1 MFHPLAYKLEAK
13 VGNEA
18 RMSSAAG
25 GNGQSFRGGALIPI
39 LFFITPLF
47 TAAAPR
53 LAPFLLPIVAFLLII
68 VALRRGLPW
77 RELLQPNAAS
87 AALIAV
93 GLYAAL
99 SAIWAE
105 SPGSALSK
113 AALLI
118 AATLVVF
125 AASAA
130 IAVLD
135 KDQVRRA
142 SLAFIAGALC
152 AAGFVMTELL
162 TDGALTRFA
171 MNNIPA
177 FKPDRAKHV
186 AIRHGRVTKINLSE
200 FNQHVAMLAFQL
212 WPGLLALR
220 VLELRR
226 KILLTILFVAALAVP
241 IAFSE
246 HDSSQL
252 GLVAALLIF
261 PLARIK
267 PHAVISGLAIAW
279 CLGFVLVIPLDFLA
293 FKAGLHQA
301 KWLPVSARARI
312 IIWEYTA
319 ERALENPWLGI
330 GADST
335 PAVKA
340 KAVAKPEKPKG
351 FVFRRTTG
359 QHAHNLFL
367 QSWYELGL
375 FGTILVA
382 IAGAAAALRLLVLP
396 PEAQAYGAAAFT
408 LFAVIATFAWGMWQV
423 WLVCAIGLLPLY
435 LLMPTA
441 LLGGSRDGEVAPASR

>member
-1 MFHPLAYKLEAK
+1 
-13 VGNEA
+13 
-18 RMSSAAG
+18 MSSAAG
-25 GNGQSFRGGALIPI
+25 GNGESFRGGALIPI
-39 LFFITPLF
+39 LFFVTPLF

-53 LAPFLLPIVAFLLII
+53 LAPFFLPIVASLLIV
-68 VALRRGLPW
+68 VALRRGLAW
-77 RELLQPNAAS
+77 RELLQPNAAM

-105 SPGSALSK
+105 SPVSALSK
-113 AALLI
+113 AALVI
-118 AATLVVF
+118 GVTLVVF

-142 SLAFIAGALC
+142 SFAFIAGALC

-177 FKPDRAKHV
+177 FKPDRAKHL

-200 FNQHVAMLAFQL
+200 FNQHVAMLAFQF

-226 KILLTILFVAALAVP
+226 RVLLTILFLAALAVP

-267 PHAVISGLAIAW
+267 PRAVISGLAIAW

-293 FKAGLHQA
+293 FKAGMHQA
-301 KWLPVSARARI
+301 KWLPMSARARI

-319 ERALENPWLGI
+319 ERALEKPWLGI

-340 KAVAKPEKPKG
+340 KAVAAPEKPKG

-375 FGTILVA
+375 FGTILAA
-382 IAGAAAALRLLVLP
+382 IAGAATALRLLVLP
-396 PEAQAYGAAAFT
+396 QEAQAYGAAAFT

-435 LLMPTA
+435 FLMPAA
-441 LLGGSRDGEVAPASR
+441 LLSGSREVEAAPASR